1 MKRFF
6 AFLFISSLF
15 SCGSYKYEL
24 WFNADGSG
32 KTKMH
37 FDFGEMIKQMKSAF
51 KDFGANADSTFVG
64 TDSINANV
72 QYDSLYSE
80 NQNMVPTDIPISEYE
95 NTDSFYQ
102 DQNYYDSTYTYDGS
116 YVDTFNFGMEEVKPD
131 PVKERMSQFFEKL
144 KGGRTVIDTS
154 FTFYDALIGA
164 DSTVDQNKELLK
176 NSLFTIHAD
185 SVKEELWF
193 DILFTYKDEAQ
204 MKNMLN
210 EFSRLSEKSND
221 FGANKNP
228 SQFYYRHDVKKKM
241 IIGLEYNL
249 FESGS
254 ISENDKVMFE
264 DMDVAQLDEILD
276 LMGIKELETT
286 IHLPGKLVEVKGAD
300 FTKIDDNTVV
310 IKQNMKNYIKSGNVP
325 GYEIIYK

>member
-1 MKRFF
+1 MKRFL
-6 AFLFISSLF
+6 AFLFISSLI

-51 KDFGANADSTFVG
+51 KDFGANADSTYVG
-64 TDSINANV
+64 TDIINANV

-193 DILFTYKDEAQ
+193 DILFSYKDEAQ
-204 MKNMLN
+204 MKNMLD
-210 EFSRLSEKSND
+210 EFSRLSEKS
-221 FGANKNP
+221 
-228 SQFYYRHDVKKKM
+228 
-241 IIGLEYNL
+241 
-249 FESGS
+249 
-254 ISENDKVMFE
+254 
-264 DMDVAQLDEILD
+264 
-276 LMGIKELETT
+276 
-286 IHLPGKLVEVKGAD
+286 KG
-300 FTKIDDNTVV
+300 
-310 IKQNMKNYIKSGNVP
+310 
-325 GYEIIYK
+325 